1 MYVNDAKRP
10 NIKRSNIQSRK
21 SNQNR
26 QDDASQPLE
35 PHSCSENPY
44 NQQQHGTV
52 EAQKPELKEASSMRA
67 LEIQKLN
74 RKIDLIIRQLTALCQ
89 RYDVVLDNVQ
99 SGV

>member
-1 MYVNDAKRP
+1 
-10 NIKRSNIQSRK
+10 
-21 SNQNR
+21 
-26 QDDASQPLE
+26 
-35 PHSCSENPY
+35 
-44 NQQQHGTV
+44 
-52 EAQKPELKEASSMRA
+52 MRA